1 LHFYFT
7 KKSTWSIW
15 YYNCITTCIRDT
27 LSEYYSGGNI
37 DDFLH
42 VELLC
47 NDQVFFE
54 ILKIKIRSVSITY
67 SIRKSWDEKE
77 KTLKL
82 ENDIQNLENQMNWNP
97 TEFIQASLN
106 QKKGELEN
114 RRQDIVAGLLL
125 QSRAN
130 WHENGERCSEY
141 FCKLEKKVL
150 NQQNHFWTYQ

>member
-7 KKSTWSIW
+7 KKSTWNIW
-15 YYNCITTCIRDT
+15 YYNCIKTCIRDT

-54 ILKIKIRSVSITY
+54 ILKMKIRSVSITY
-67 SIRKSWDEKE
+67 SIKKSWDEKE

-82 ENDIQNLENQMNWNP
+82 EDDIQNLGNQMNWNP

-106 QKKGELEN
+106 QKKGN
-114 RRQDIVAGLLL
+114 
-125 QSRAN
+125 
-130 WHENGERCSEY
+130 
-141 FCKLEKKVL
+141 
-150 NQQNHFWTYQ
+150 